1 MQIDPTEP
9 HPARRYRAGQNEA
22 AKLNRFRCR
31 SRRLSPPVVAR
42 EQDVRSGNSPFFDD
56 FACLFGERCLSTQP
70 GAGERKLPASPQC
83 GGCGRRFCAFG
94 NEVLFVGGQFRSE
107 RIVPRLQQVGL
118 GAAIRTWVAAN
129 SASVHASR
137 SPRIAGADV
146 ESATSSWMPAFRRH
160 VDVIARIPTSS
171 PVCACKAQ
179 ADPGPLSPCVTTS
192 KVSIPR
198 SAS

>member
-56 FACLFGERCLSTQP
+56 FACLFGERCLSAQP
-70 GAGERKLPASPQC
+70 GVGDRKLPASPQC

-94 NEVLFVGGQFRSE
+94 NEVLLVKRPVPIGTNRAQAPAGRARRRYPHVGGRQLR
-107 RIVPRLQQVGL
+107 
-118 GAAIRTWVAAN
+118 
-129 SASVHASR
+129 
-137 SPRIAGADV
+137 
-146 ESATSSWMPAFRRH
+146 
-160 VDVIARIPTSS
+160 
-171 PVCACKAQ
+171 VCARFENPSHSRADGFPESLDVAKAGE
-179 ADPGPLSPCVTTS
+179 AL
-192 KVSIPR
+192 
-198 SAS
+198 A

>member
-137 SPRIAGADV
+137 IPRIAGRTSNRPQAAGCLP
-146 ESATSSWMPAFRRH
+146 SAATS
-160 VDVIARIPTSS
+160 TSS
-171 PVCACKAQ
+171 PEFQPRRPFAHAK
-179 ADPGPLSPCVTTS
+179 PRP
-192 KVSIPR
+192 IPAR
-198 SAS
+198 SHRA